1 VLGSN
6 AGELLAGRGNPQASD
21 AAKGVAGELGES
33 CEGGLAERPELP
45 RSGGRVRL
53 GAASQREASVPP
65 ARPAA
70 DHPGLEHTHPH
81 TCGRERA
88 HTREARDSAADDG
101 DVGRLGG
108 RERRIAVDRRF
119 EPYGTPTGQL

>member
-1 VLGSN
+1 MLGSN

-21 AAKGVAGELGES
+21 AAKGVAGQLWES
-33 CEGGLAERPELP
+33 REGGLAEGPELP
-45 RSGGRVRL
+45 RSDGRVRL

-70 DHPGLEHTHPH
+70 AGLEHTHPH
-81 TCGRERA
+81 TCGHERA

-119 EPYGTPTGQL
+119 EPYGTPTRQL